1 MAINFPDSPTNGQQ
15 YTAGGITF
23 VYDSTANRWDSTGE
37 SSTTT
42 ISDNAPSNPTAGDMW
57 FDSSN
62 AVLYIYYN
70 DGDTSQW
77 IGVSQLGGGTLD
89 AGGGV
94 TTYATLSA
102 RNAATPT
109 AGDLAFVTANKA
121 LYLYDGTEW
130 DRISAGVDESPVIIT
145 EPPTT
150 SDLNSD
156 GTTSTVTMTAQDP
169 EGFDITYGIAYK
181 TTNNARPSQLSSDT
195 TIDQANG
202 EFTFTPSSNTSNAG
216 SFRARLSASD
226 GARITT
232 RLVDFSLAFLPVV
245 EYLIVA
251 GGGGGGGWA
260 GGGGGGGGGVL
271 TGTYTATSQNPG
283 AFTVTVGDGGA
294 GNSGQGSGSK
304 GQDSSVFGLTAE
316 GGGRGGYSNVGGN
329 GGSGGGGGGSG
340 TRAGGQGTAGQ
351 GNDGGSSFNTNT
363 GGGGGGAGAA
373 GTSATSQSSPGN
385 GGDGIQSSIT
395 GTATYYGGGG
405 GGGRHMTAGAG
416 GSAGLGGGG
425 AGGGNSCS
433 SPGNGVAGT
442 PNTGGGGG
450 GAGGVS
456 NSCGMTSGAGGSG
469 VVILRTKSP
478 VLSTTGS
485 PTITTDGDYS
495 IYTFTQTGSITF

>member
-1 MAINFPDSPTNGQQ
+1 MAINFPSNPSNGDTHAGFTWNATTGAWQSAAYHTATGNTAPTNPQ
-15 YTAGGITF
+15 
-23 VYDSTANRWDSTGE
+23 S
-37 SSTTT
+37 
-42 ISDNAPSNPTAGDMW
+42 GDQW
-57 FDSSN
+57 FDTSDGTLYVYFNDGSSSQWVGVSGPQGPQGPSGASGVDGSSVTSYANTSSFPSSN
-62 AVLYIYYN
+62 NTVGDFAFATDTKTLY
-70 DGDTSQW
+70 TW
-77 IGVSQLGGGTLD
+77 
-89 AGGGV
+89 
-94 TTYATLSA
+94 
-102 RNAATPT
+102 
-109 AGDLAFVTANKA
+109 
-121 LYLYDGTEW
+121 DGTEW
-130 DRISAGVDESPVIIT
+130 DRIAHGNDESPVIIT

-150 SDLNSD
+150 SDLNND
-156 GTTSTVTMTAQDP
+156 GTTSTITMVAQDP
-169 EGFDITYGIAYK
+169 EGFDINYGIAYK
-181 TTNNARPSQLSSDT
+181 TTGNSLPNQLASAT
-195 TIDQANG
+195 TVNANG

-226 GARITT
+226 GARTTT
-232 RLVDFSLAFLPVV
+232 RFVDFSLAFLPVV

-304 GQDSSVFGLTAE
+304 GQNSSVFGLTAE
-316 GGGRGGYSNVGGN
+316 GGGYGSYSNVGGS

-373 GTSATSQSSPGN
+373 GTSATSESSPGN

-425 AGGGNSCS
+425 AGGSNSCNS
-433 SPGNGVAGT
+433 SGNGVAGT

-450 GAGGVS
+450 GAGGVT
-456 NSCGMTSGAGGSG
+456 NSCGMASGAGGSG